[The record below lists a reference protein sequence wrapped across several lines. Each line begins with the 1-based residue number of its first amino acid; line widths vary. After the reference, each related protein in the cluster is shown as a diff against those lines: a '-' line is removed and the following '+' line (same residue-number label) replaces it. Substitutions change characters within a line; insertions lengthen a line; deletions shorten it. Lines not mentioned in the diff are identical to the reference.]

1 DNTRLTDSLLDP
13 DISTASK
20 NIQVTDSDDT
30 YLTVD
35 STELLEKLT
44 LQVPVY
50 RALSCPQLNNT
61 CVYTPQVP
69 PIPTKHSLLD
79 KSVHSCTDEP
89 KLGHKPL
96 SSSTPVETSKG
107 GDSVLTSLRKKL
119 QEIIYHKPAFKV
131 PPVDAIVAPGI
142 VAPNNLQIAQNR
154 LNNMA
159 AQGQG
164 RARVGRGLQGA
175 DPALVQILQRLED
188 RDNNRDHARK
198 KFLMFPTGRFNG
210 TTKGAA
216 KSHWLEFEKY
226 VDYQQQEL
234 ALLPPNQFDST
245 KQMFRLTLTD
255 NALGWYDAEQGNW
268 TNIDQ
273 MKQAFL
279 KRFNIWGDTRR
290 QQQDSWNKLKFNMA
304 KDDVDAFVTD
314 MKTLASILGHDEHI
328 LIEKFKDV
336 FPDKNIEAA
345 LIAMDDLDQMQA
357 KAKQLVQIYKP
368 SYETDTSSAGL
379 CLVHTHTPT
388 PDTEKKPKKKEK
400 VSNQHELAPRQTD
413 SRNYSPNDRSTN
425 NPRNTGNSPRTNNYQ
440 QGQSNNQNNRGYY
453 RENNF
458 NRG

>member
-1 DNTRLTDSLLDP
+1 
-13 DISTASK
+13 
-20 NIQVTDSDDT
+20 
-30 YLTVD
+30 
-35 STELLEKLT
+35 
-44 LQVPVY
+44 
-50 RALSCPQLNNT
+50 
-61 CVYTPQVP
+61 
-69 PIPTKHSLLD
+69 
-79 KSVHSCTDEP
+79 
-89 KLGHKPL
+89 
-96 SSSTPVETSKG
+96 
-107 GDSVLTSLRKKL
+107 
-119 QEIIYHKPAFKV
+119 
-131 PPVDAIVAPGI
+131 
-142 VAPNNLQIAQNR
+142 
-154 LNNMA
+154 
-159 AQGQG
+159 
-164 RARVGRGLQGA
+164 
-175 DPALVQILQRLED
+175 
-188 RDNNRDHARK
+188 
-198 KFLMFPTGRFNG
+198 MFPTGRFNG

-379 CLVHTHTPT
+379 CLVHTHTST
-388 PDTEKKPKKKEK
+388 PDTDKKPKKKEK
-400 VSNQHELAPRQTD
+400 VSNQHELAPRQPD
-413 SRNYSPNDRSTN
+413 SRNYSSNDRSTN
-425 NPRNTGNSPRTNNYQ
+425 NPRNAGNPPRTNNYQ
-440 QGQSNNQNNRGYY
+440 QGPSNNQSNRGYY

-458 NRG
+458 SRGRGRGGQGRGYQGQTQNRQQNPPQPKQNNYQTYNRGRGQGSRGRGRSQDRYSNTQYNPGQPQYNQTQQYHSAPPPPPTQPPPPYDPNWQLGQTQFYNQPPLRSGYDWTPQNQGQSQYRPTNRQSQQAQHVCELCGNRGHYDYQCQFATDFLNRTRKAFQRSHYMHESTNDQEWSPGDNCQQDSDQPFQ